1 MIKPI
6 SPTISEQ
13 LRILA
18 ERNSV
23 TGKEMANIIGI
34 SERAYTRRLTEGN
47 FTTKQV
53 ETLAEHFGFC
63 FILASISKKEL

>member
-1 MIKPI
+1 MITPI
-6 SPTISEQ
+6 SPTIVEQ
-13 LRILA
+13 LRIIA

-47 FTTKQV
+47 FTSKQI
-53 ETLAEHFGFC
+53 EALANHFGYC
-63 FILASISKKEL
+63 FVLAKISTD